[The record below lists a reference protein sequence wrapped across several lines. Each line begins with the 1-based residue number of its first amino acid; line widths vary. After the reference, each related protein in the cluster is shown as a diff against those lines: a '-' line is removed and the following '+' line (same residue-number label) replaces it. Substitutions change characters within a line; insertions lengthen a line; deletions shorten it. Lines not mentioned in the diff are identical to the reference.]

1 MQILQL
7 NQMNAE
13 FNITSKKRFFYSFL
27 MFLVS
32 FLMFSVD
39 VFGQG
44 DRLTLRLSGTVIDID
59 TKKPM
64 PYAHVVLP
72 SAGVGT
78 TTDEEGKFSII
89 VMPADSL
96 VFSFVSHRTIY
107 YKVPAEKIED
117 YNVYVG
123 MSEQPQ
129 MLSPVEVF
137 PYPTERDFKE
147 AFLKRELESKEL
159 KEIKKRLSPET
170 IEKLAMRT
178 QADGGTAAQ
187 YNMRAQE
194 LQINN
199 QYMFPTLQ
207 LLNPFAWSQFIK
219 SVKNGDLSKEKF
231 KKYNQYNKP

>member
-1 MQILQL
+1 MQVHKL
-7 NQMNAE
+7 NYPNYS
-13 FNITSKKRFFYSFL
+13 NCPIKKKFFLCFMLVL
-27 MFLVS
+27 MSL
-32 FLMFSVD
+32 LMFSTD
-39 VFGQG
+39 ILAQG
-44 DRLTLRLSGTVIDID
+44 DRLTLRLSGTVIDTD
-59 TKKPM
+59 TRKPM
-64 PYAHVVLP
+64 LYAHVVLP

-78 TTDEEGKFSII
+78 TTDEDGKFSMI
-89 VMPADSL
+89 VMPGDSL
-96 VFSFVSHRTIY
+96 VFSFVSHITIY
-107 YKVPAEKIED
+107 YKVPADKTED
-117 YNVYVG
+117 YTVYVG
-123 MSEQPQ
+123 MSEQTQ
-129 MLSPVEVF
+129 MLNPVEVF

-187 YNMRAQE
+187 YNMRSQE
-194 LQINN
+194 YQINN

-207 LLNPFAWSQFIK
+207 LLNPFAWAQFIK

>member
-1 MQILQL
+1 MQPLKATYMSNFI
-7 NQMNAE
+7 
-13 FNITSKKRFFYSFL
+13 FKKKFFLSFL
-27 MFLVS
+27 SIFV
-32 FLMFSVD
+32 FTLMFSVD
-39 VFGQG
+39 IFAQG
-44 DRLTLRLSGTVIDID
+44 DRLTLRLSGTVVD
-59 TKKPM
+59 TDTRKPM
-64 PYAHVVLP
+64 LYAHVILP

-78 TTDEEGKFSII
+78 TTDEDGKFSMI
-89 VMPADSL
+89 VMPGDSL

-107 YKVPAEKIED
+107 YKVPADKVED
-117 YNVYVG
+117 YTVYVG
-123 MSEQPQ
+123 MSEQTQ
-129 MLSPVEVF
+129 MLNPVEVF

-147 AFLKRELESKEL
+147 AFLSRELESKEL

-187 YNMRAQE
+187 YNMRAQQD
-194 LQINN
+194 QINN

-219 SVKNGDLSKEKF
+219 SVKNGDLSKERF

>member
-1 MQILQL
+1 MQVYKC
-7 NQMNAE
+7 NYTNY
-13 FNITSKKRFFYSFL
+13 SGKKKFFLCSMFVLMSLLFFSADSFA
-27 MFLVS
+27 
-32 FLMFSVD
+32 
-39 VFGQG
+39 QG
-44 DRLTLRLSGTVIDID
+44 DRLTLRLSGTVIDTD

-64 PYAHVVLP
+64 LYTHVVLP

-78 TTDEEGKFSII
+78 TTDEDGKFSII
-89 VMPADSL
+89 VMPGDSL

-107 YKVPAEKIED
+107 YKVPVDKIED
-117 YNVYVG
+117 YTVYVG
-123 MSEQPQ
+123 MSEQTQ
-129 MLSPVEVF
+129 MLNPVEVF

-187 YNMRAQE
+187 YNMRSQE
-194 LQINN
+194 YQINN

-207 LLNPFAWSQFIK
+207 LLNPFAWAQFIK